1 MRLPGFLLALGLTG
15 LLALATPIRP
25 ALAADDAS
33 SFIAQTANAVLTLAR
48 NTSLSQ
54 DQYKQQLHTIAD
66 QAFDAP
72 RIAQFVLGRYW
83 RTASPTERQQFVQ
96 AFENYMVQV
105 YATRFRQY
113 SGSTFKVVGQREEG
127 NSTMVTTEIAQPN
140 SPQPARVIWQVG
152 KTANGYKITDV
163 SLEGISQAIT
173 YRQEFNSVI
182 EQHNGQISALI
193 QQLQQKANG

>member
-15 LLALATPIRP
+15 FLALAAPIRP
-25 ALAADDAS
+25 ALAADDAA
-33 SFIAQTANAVLTLAR
+33 SFIAQTANSVLTLAR
-48 NTSLSQ
+48 NNSISQ
-54 DQYKQQLHTIAD
+54 DQYRQQLHTIAD
-66 QAFDAP
+66 QAFDSP

-113 SGSTFKVVGQREEG
+113 SGATFKVVGQRQEG

-140 SPQPARVIWQVG
+140 SQQPARVIWQVG
-152 KTANGYKITDV
+152 KSPNGYKITDV
-163 SLEGISQAIT
+163 SIEGISQAIT

-182 EQHNGQISALI
+182 EQHNGQVSALI
-193 QQLQQKANG
+193 QQLQQKASG

>member
-25 ALAADDAS
+25 ALADDAAS
-33 SFIAQTANAVLTLAR
+33 SFIAQTADSVLKLAR
-48 NTSLSQ
+48 NTTLSQ
-54 DQYKQQLHTIAD
+54 EQLKQQIHTIAD

-105 YATRFRQY
+105 YTTRFRQY
-113 SGSTFKVVGQREEG
+113 SGATFKVVGQRQEG

-140 SPQPARVIWQVG
+140 SQQPARVIWQVG

-163 SLEGISQAIT
+163 SIEGISQAIT

-182 EQHNGQISALI
+182 EQHNGQVSALI
-193 QQLQQKANG
+193 QQLQQKASG

>member
-15 LLALATPIRP
+15 LLTLATPMRP
-25 ALAADDAS
+25 ALAAEDAS
-33 SFIAQTANAVLTLAR
+33 SFIAQTANSVLTLAR
-48 NTSLSQ
+48 NSSLSQ
-54 DQYKQQLHTIAD
+54 DQYKQQIHIIAD

-113 SGSTFKVVGQREEG
+113 SGSTFKVVGQRQEG
-127 NSTMVTTEIAQPN
+127 NSTMVTTEIAQP
-140 SPQPARVIWQVG
+140 SSQQPARVIWQVG
-152 KTANGYKITDV
+152 KSANGYKITDV
-163 SLEGISQAIT
+163 SIEGISQAIT

-182 EQHNGQISALI
+182 EQHNGQVSALI